1 MATNIDT
8 FANVW
13 QTITTD
19 EYRSNGF
26 YTFVSVRTPNEE
38 RYKNTLEAIGYEGEV
53 GSTPDRNGNVNTLFT
68 LDDNSLSVNVYY
80 QGPKPEKPEKDDSS
94 SDTEPSEAESD
105 LVEA

>member
-1 MATNIDT
+1 MSTSFES
-8 FANVW
+8 FASVFE
-13 QTITTD
+13 TILNED
-19 EYRSNGF
+19 YRKEGF

-94 SDTEPSEAESD
+94 SETEPSEAESD